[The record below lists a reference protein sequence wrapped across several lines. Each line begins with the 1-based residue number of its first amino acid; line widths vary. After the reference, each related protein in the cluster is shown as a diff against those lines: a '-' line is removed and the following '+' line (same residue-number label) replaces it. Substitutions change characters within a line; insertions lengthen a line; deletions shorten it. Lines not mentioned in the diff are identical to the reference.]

1 LTSGVSIITLQRH
14 KRNSSQMASGI
25 AQLKH
30 AFGFRTGINNA
41 LAFKDEQ
48 TLVYPCGANLVL
60 YNIDHKTQKFIHGL
74 EKSDGMTSMAMSP
87 NRRYVALAEKTEE
100 RPLIVIYDLNSLKRR
115 KTLYDPE
122 LQSDEFISIYFSPDS
137 MHLISQGG
145 APDWKLSYWVW
156 QKNKIIASTTTSMG
170 NPIHEVSINP
180 NDSTQMCV
188 TGKDNF
194 KVYGLNDGVIKQ
206 IGLSKIDPQH
216 FLCHAWINE
225 EQLAVGTAKGTWI
238 LITNGEP
245 IEEHDMKVNILKEG
259 EQFEDNQQELEDE
272 SQLITMESATAIVA
286 SSKHIFVACGPGLV
300 HCFEKE
306 VVPTKRVRYKQQKN
320 NNVHFPTQIYRRT
333 KEIRIPAN
341 PNSSSDT
348 GSSSQQMVSKL
359 VISPSEE
366 TLIASTTSHQLYLY
380 ILVSPDMGMS
390 GKHEVGNL
398 LRKKDQGGHKKS
410 GVAQA
415 ANEEAE
421 QPCEIDHFELLAQA
435 FHEDRILGLD
445 CCIRK
450 PLIATCAADR
460 TVRIWNFETKHL
472 DLYKEFAEEA
482 YSIALHP
489 NGLHVLVGFSDKL
502 RLMNLLFKDIRP
514 FKEFPIRGC
523 KECAFSRGGALFA
536 AVHGNTIQ
544 IYSFM
549 EFTNLHN
556 LKAHNG
562 KIRCLLWTN
571 EDQKLISCGMDGA
584 VYEWDVNTGKTLI
597 TRRRISENVMKSC
610 SYSCVTAT
618 KDGSRTYAVG
628 SDRKIKE
635 ISDSTVS
642 LMWYGHL
649 LFCIEHLTITPSQYI
664 ALEVDSPDMLLTA
677 VALSS
682 TGRMLFCGS
691 KTGLVRSYK
700 FPFTGNPEWEDY
712 VGHCGQIA
720 KMRIT
725 MNDEYLITVSDDSS
739 IMVWELQER
748 EGRNVKLE
756 KEIAWAEEILITK
769 TDLEEKTS
777 VMSELKT
784 RVEELKME
792 NEYQLRLKD
801 MNYSER
807 IKELTEKFIKEM
819 ESLKV
824 KNQALR
830 IEKDK
835 EEAKHG
841 EQLQE
846 VMEMHTKELEEIEKN
861 FNEKFLAE
869 HEKSVELQ
877 EKAQKMQESY
887 ESQISEM
894 TAARDKMLEELTSF
908 FENKLNEK
916 GQLMEILKKENRE
929 QVMEHEVT
937 KRLIEEDADREILDM
952 KITYE
957 RRLREE
963 REANARLRGESGIMK
978 KKFASLQKEIDDH
991 KEEIKKFH
999 GETQKLNG
1007 IIRNLEKDV
1016 QGLRKE
1022 IQERDETIQDK
1033 EKRIYDL
1040 KKKNQELEKYKFV
1053 LNYKITELKKQIEP
1067 RETDIKNYKEQIQE
1081 MECELERFHK
1091 QNAALELTIVE
1102 MKQKRKSG
1110 DLELQAE
1117 RQATRDVEALVRR
1130 FKTDLYN
1137 CAAKIQDPKGLKESV
1152 IALYKKHIQDDMT
1165 AEAAVGADLQKEF
1178 ARQREHLEHSMAG
1191 LRKKLAKDSEVHKS
1205 DYVRIMHENV
1215 NLIEEIN
1222 KLRAELKLGRNRIRD
1237 LEATLGINRR
1247 QGEAARKVLE
1257 RIVGRRPNPVIVQ
1270 ELEEAHRA
1278 LLSQQKFMG
1287 LLHEQIRN
1295 EQQCSHNAEADP
1307 RPLVGPNTH
1316 PLPPIDGGPKQEE

>member
-1 LTSGVSIITLQRH
+1 
-14 KRNSSQMASGI
+14 
-25 AQLKH
+25 
-30 AFGFRTGINNA
+30 
-41 LAFKDEQ
+41 
-48 TLVYPCGANLVL
+48 
-60 YNIDHKTQKFIHGL
+60 
-74 EKSDGMTSMAMSP
+74 
-87 NRRYVALAEKTEE
+87 
-100 RPLIVIYDLNSLKRR
+100 
-115 KTLYDPE
+115 
-122 LQSDEFISIYFSPDS
+122 
-137 MHLISQGG
+137 
-145 APDWKLSYWVW
+145 
-156 QKNKIIASTTTSMG
+156 
-170 NPIHEVSINP
+170 
-180 NDSTQMCV
+180 
-188 TGKDNF
+188 
-194 KVYGLNDGVIKQ
+194 
-206 IGLSKIDPQH
+206 
-216 FLCHAWINE
+216 
-225 EQLAVGTAKGTWI
+225 
-238 LITNGEP
+238 
-245 IEEHDMKVNILKEG
+245 
-259 EQFEDNQQELEDE
+259 
-272 SQLITMESATAIVA
+272 
-286 SSKHIFVACGPGLV
+286 
-300 HCFEKE
+300 
-306 VVPTKRVRYKQQKN
+306 
-320 NNVHFPTQIYRRT
+320 
-333 KEIRIPAN
+333 
-341 PNSSSDT
+341 
-348 GSSSQQMVSKL
+348 
-359 VISPSEE
+359 
-366 TLIASTTSHQLYLY
+366 
-380 ILVSPDMGMS
+380 
-390 GKHEVGNL
+390 
-398 LRKKDQGGHKKS
+398 
-410 GVAQA
+410 
-415 ANEEAE
+415 
-421 QPCEIDHFELLAQA
+421 
-435 FHEDRILGLD
+435 
-445 CCIRK
+445 
-450 PLIATCAADR
+450 
-460 TVRIWNFETKHL
+460 
-472 DLYKEFAEEA
+472 
-482 YSIALHP
+482 
-489 NGLHVLVGFSDKL
+489 
-502 RLMNLLFKDIRP
+502 
-514 FKEFPIRGC
+514 
-523 KECAFSRGGALFA
+523 
-536 AVHGNTIQ
+536 
-544 IYSFM
+544 M

-584 VYEWDVNTGKTLI
+584 VYEWDINTG
-597 TRRRISENVMKSC
+597 RRISENVMKSC

-635 ISDSTVS
+635 ISDST
-642 LMWYGHL
+642 
-649 LFCIEHLTITPSQYI
+649 I
-664 ALEVDSPDMLLTA
+664 ALEVESPDMLLTA

-691 KTGLVRSYK
+691 KTGHVRSYK

-712 VGHCGQIA
+712 VGHCGQIV

-861 FNEKFLAE
+861 FNEKFLSE

-1152 IALYKKHIQDDMT
+1152 IALYKRHIQDDMT
-1165 AEAAVGADLQKEF
+1165 AEAAVGVDLQKEF

-1287 LLHEQIRN
+1287 LLHEQIRT
-1295 EQQCSHNAEADP
+1295 EQQCSHNTEADP
-1307 RPLVGPNTH
+1307 RPLVGPNTR
-1316 PLPPIDGGPKQEE
+1316 PLPPIDGGSQQED